1 MSLPRS
7 VAELL
12 REHVSLEVEGIDRIY
27 LNVYQ
32 PWLSLTV
39 VWLRSS
45 AFAVERPS
53 PLPLPWTP

>member
-12 REHVSLEVEGIDRIY
+12 KQHVSLEVEGIDRIY

-32 PWLSLTV
+32 PWL
-39 VWLRSS
+39 
-45 AFAVERPS
+45 
-53 PLPLPWTP
+53 